1 VQALAQDLCGY
12 ARSERMQLGMCLE
25 PTLALDYS
33 QAHICLSRLGYP
45 DPRFDALLAKCLQS
59 QVRGA
64 RERPPHRVLEQ
75 RWLERTWGETRA
87 EQWSTLGS
95 LARRSALGRPM
106 DLLSGSREDVYAFT
120 HALMYAANFNHL
132 PDPLPRRSSVIL
144 AEAEAALGR
153 CLDEQDYDLG
163 GEVLL
168 AWPLTRVKW
177 SAVAA
182 FSFRVL
188 ARVEDRAGV
197 LPSQATSVKRL
208 SMLEDK
214 QRSTY
219 LLATA
224 YHTAYVMGLLCAV
237 SLQPG
242 RAPPRRIPRGGFPS
256 DSASK
261 MLMLLGSDA
270 VVLHWREELEALE
283 PREQDALAQL
293 LFHIALRRKVSLRD
307 FEGARRVLAI
317 GANLKLSRS
326 PLAIQT
332 AEMLQRLAE
341 AAPMLVKGAQLRTM
355 ECEMAGG

>member
-1 VQALAQDLCGY
+1 
-12 ARSERMQLGMCLE
+12 
-25 PTLALDYS
+25 
-33 QAHICLSRLGYP
+33 
-45 DPRFDALLAKCLQS
+45 
-59 QVRGA
+59 
-64 RERPPHRVLEQ
+64 
-75 RWLERTWGETRA
+75 
-87 EQWSTLGS
+87 
-95 LARRSALGRPM
+95 
-106 DLLSGSREDVYAFT
+106 
-120 HALMYAANFNHL
+120 
-132 PDPLPRRSSVIL
+132 
-144 AEAEAALGR
+144 
-153 CLDEQDYDLG
+153 
-163 GEVLL
+163 
-168 AWPLTRVKW
+168 VKW